1 LNPWLSLVRRW
12 LDLPPP
18 RVRCE
23 ASTEWVGLEDGTR
36 LATLV
41 VRPVSTQVVPASA
54 VLVRSADVVRGA
66 SWPALA
72 AQLLAEQG
80 HVVVVQECRGRND
93 SEGRFRPFADEA
105 ADGAGTIEWIA
116 KQPWFEGT
124 LSLVGFG
131 YAGYAA
137 WAALSRATLPV
148 RALVVGFAGRNPYD
162 WLHAG
167 GAFQLESGLAFGVG
181 LGDSVPVAP
190 RALDLA
196 RATRFRPVREAD
208 RVAHRRT
215 DWFRDWVDH
224 PEPGEFWNDITPPLP
239 DEPPPSLL
247 VGGLHHPALGAQLRD
262 HADLCRLARRNRA
275 PEPELL
281 VGPWAG
287 IRLPRRERPRGAGR
301 LATALGAVVEF
312 LGRRALG
319 ASGASAP
326 APVRVFV
333 RGTQRWR
340 DAAGWPVP
348 AGQTRTWY
356 LRSDGRANDEG
367 GGLSPESP
375 PADEPADHFVY
386 DPADPVP
393 TLGGAAQSSA
403 GPVDQR
409 GVESRGDVLCYTSA
423 PLPEDLVLLGPARV
437 ELFAASDAPRTDFTA
452 KLVEVSSDGAAVGL
466 CDGIVRRGGSVEPRG
481 DSGALGF
488 EPGFVER
495 LEIDLWAVSCRV
507 RAGGR
512 LRVEISSSNFPR
524 FDRNPNTWEGPA
536 DLAGG
541 IARIARQTVLHDAA
555 HPSSLRLPVLPF

>member
-262 HADLCRLARRNRA
+262 HADL
-275 PEPELL
+275 
-281 VGPWAG
+281 AG

-301 LATALGAVVEF
+301 LASALGATVDF
-312 LGRRALG
+312 LARRALG
-319 ASGASAP
+319 ESPAP

-340 DAAGWPVP
+340 EAAGWPVP
-348 AGQTRTWY
+348 AAQTRTWY
-356 LRSDGRANDEG
+356 LRGDGRANDEG
-367 GGLSPESP
+367 GGLSPDSP

-393 TLGGAAQSSA
+393 TRGGAAQSSA
-403 GPVDQR
+403 GPLDQR
-409 GVESRGDVLCYTSA
+409 SVESRGDVLCYTSA
-423 PLPEDLVLLGPARV
+423 PLSEDLVLLGPALV

-466 CDGIVRRGGSVEPRG
+466 CDGIARRGGSVEPRD
-481 DSGALGF
+481 DSDARRP
-488 EPGFVER
+488 EPGVVER

-507 RAGGR
+507 RAGSR

-524 FDRNPNTWEGPA
+524 FDRNPNTWADPG

-541 IARIARQTVLHDAA
+541 AARIARQTVLHDAA
-555 HPSSLRLPVLPF
+555 HPSRLRLPVLPL

>member
-1 LNPWLSLVRRW
+1 LNPWLSLARRW

-23 ASTEWVGLEDGTR
+23 TSTEWVGLEDGTR

-41 VRPVSTQVVPASA
+41 VRPVSTEVAPASA
-54 VLVRSADVVRGA
+54 VLVRSVDVVRGA

-72 AQLLAEQG
+72 ARLLAEQG

-105 ADGAGTIEWIA
+105 ADGAGTIQWIA

-124 LSLVGFG
+124 LS
-131 YAGYAA
+131 
-137 WAALSRATLPV
+137 

-167 GAFQLESGLAFGVG
+167 GAFQLEWGLAFGVG

-239 DEPPPSLL
+239 DEPPASLL

-301 LATALGAVVEF
+301 LASALGATVDF
-312 LGRRALG
+312 LARRALG
-319 ASGASAP
+319 ESPAP

-340 DAAGWPVP
+340 EAAGWPVP
-348 AGQTRTWY
+348 AAQTRTWY
-356 LRSDGRANDEG
+356 LRGDGRANDEG
-367 GGLSPESP
+367 GGLSPDSP

-393 TLGGAAQSSA
+393 TRGGAAQSSA
-403 GPVDQR
+403 GPLDQR
-409 GVESRGDVLCYTSA
+409 SVESRGDVLCYTSA
-423 PLPEDLVLLGPARV
+423 PLSEDLVLLGPALV

-466 CDGIVRRGGSVEPRG
+466 CDGIARRGGSVEPRD
-481 DSGALGF
+481 DSDARRPA
-488 EPGFVER
+488 PGFVER

-507 RAGGR
+507 RAGSR

-524 FDRNPNTWEGPA
+524 FDRNPNTWADPG

-541 IARIARQTVLHDAA
+541 AARIARQTVLHDAA
-555 HPSSLRLPVLPF
+555 HPSRLRLPVLPL